1 MSWMLLFFACENMP
15 TPGKPFA
22 PVAMVS
28 TTQRMGEAVEE
39 TTETAEA
46 DAAVS
51 DEFRD
56 PQEVID
62 LSAEA
67 EQADAPTQVTTETT
81 STTDGNVVTLDATN
95 LSVDT
100 VITPEMLSGGM
111 TTGQNLP
118 AHTVVTQDIEVAG
131 GHSPVNALSGS
142 SGWPVRLVGTMAG
155 AQPPRAVLGFAT
167 GEEVVVTPGMLLPA
181 HQLVVMSIGPAQVQL
196 AKIVPMGDHAA
207 IQSMSLQAQY
217 PE

>member
-22 PVAMVS
+22 PVAMIS
-28 TTQRMGEAVEE
+28 TTQRMGEGIEPAEE
-39 TTETAEA
+39 STET
-46 DAAVS
+46 VS
-51 DEFRD
+51 DEFKD
-56 PQEVID
+56 PQEVLD
-62 LSAEA
+62 LSSEAEA
-67 EQADAPTQVTTETT
+67 AEPEVLTTTETT
-81 STTDGNVVTLDATN
+81 STSSGNVLTIDATQ
-95 LSVDT
+95 VPAQT
-100 VITPEMLSGGM
+100 VVPPQMQMGGM
-111 TTGQNLP
+111 TVGEPLP
-118 AHTVVTQDIEVAG
+118 AQTVVTQEIEVVTG
-131 GHSPVNALSGS
+131 GYAPVNALSGS

-181 HQLVVMSIGPAQVQL
+181 HQLVVMSIGPSQVQL

>member
-1 MSWMLLFFACENMP
+1 MSWMLFFFACESMS

-28 TTQRMGEAVEE
+28 TTQRMGEGIEPSEE
-39 TTETAEA
+39 TTET
-46 DAAVS
+46 VS
-51 DEFRD
+51 DEFKD
-56 PQEVID
+56 PQVVIELD
-62 LSAEA
+62 AEDSRTEA
-67 EQADAPTQVTTETT
+67 KVLTTTETT
-81 STTDGNVVTLDATN
+81 STSSGNVLNIDATQ
-95 LSVDT
+95 VPAQT
-100 VITPEMLSGGM
+100 VITPEMQMGGM
-111 TTGQNLP
+111 TVGEPLP
-118 AHTVVTQDIEVAG
+118 AQTVVTQEIEVVTG
-131 GHSPVNALSGS
+131 GYAPLNALSGS

-181 HQLVVMSIGPAQVQL
+181 HQLVVMSIGPSQVQL

>member
-22 PVAMVS
+22 SVAMNPS
-28 TTQRMGEAVEE
+28 IQRMGEAVEVPSGM
-39 TTETAEA
+39 TET
-46 DAAVS
+46 DASVS

-62 LSAEA
+62 LTADAEA
-67 EQADAPTQVTTETT
+67 VEPSTLTTTETT
-81 STTDGNVVTLDATN
+81 STSDGNVVTIDATN
-95 LSVDT
+95 VPSET
-100 VITPEMLSGGM
+100 VITPNMLMGGM
-111 TTGQNLP
+111 ASGQTLP
-118 AHTVVTQDIEVAG
+118 AYTVVTQELESADG
-131 GHSPVNALSGS
+131 GATVNPLNGNN
-142 SGWPVRLVGTMAG
+142 GWPVRLVGTMAG
-155 AQPPRAVLGFAT
+155 AQPPRAVLGFAS

-181 HQLVVMSIGPAQVQL
+181 HQLVVMSIGASQVQL
-196 AKIVPMGDHAA
+196 AKIIPMGDHAA